1 MLYGIVLFSALGIF
15 LVMFTIMLIR
25 TTKHIDRTAK
35 KLGNEPGGYLGPAGE
50 PRWDGVLPEKVD
62 DYVEPCYV
70 YEDNHECTEPQPEH
84 GRIIGYRI
92 SPTLVIHS
100 RTEINI
106 NSPVLFNYIER
117 LTGKLLN
124 LSDVKVLLQNWD
136 AISDLRVKAGDDPLE
151 KEDFWFTHQ
160 GLPVVYSV
168 DRDVYYTKA
177 MSYPECWYLLILKR

>member
-1 MLYGIVLFSALGIF
+1 MLIKILLFGALGIF
-15 LVMFTIMLIR
+15 LILFVIMSISTMR
-25 TTKHIDRTAK
+25 HIDTTSK
-35 KLGNEPGGYLGPAGE
+35 KLGNEPGGYQGPAGE
-50 PRWDGVLPEKVD
+50 PIWNGVLPEKVD
-62 DYVEPCYV
+62 DYTSPRYV

-106 NSPVLFNYIER
+106 NSPVLLSYIER

-151 KEDFWFTHQ
+151 KEDFWFTDL

-177 MSYPECWYLLILKR
+177 MSDPECWYLLILKR